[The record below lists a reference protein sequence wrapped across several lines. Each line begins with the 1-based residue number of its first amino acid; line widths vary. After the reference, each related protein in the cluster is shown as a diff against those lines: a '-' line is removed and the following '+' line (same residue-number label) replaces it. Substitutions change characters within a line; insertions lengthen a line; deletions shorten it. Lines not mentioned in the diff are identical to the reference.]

1 MHVRRARHALEEA
14 EQKLRILKK
23 WARDYDSVV
32 EPLARRLDTLRDLV
46 MTKYPK
52 ATVQLSQMIHTLE
65 EYAEVSSPVSPPQQQ
80 EKNQE
85 NQSPSP

>member
-14 EQKLRILKK
+14 EQKLRVLKK

-52 ATVQLSQMIHTLE
+52 AALQLTQMINTLE
-65 EYAEVSSPVSPPQQQ
+65 SYAEVSSSQNPALQVKEEPEPPA
-80 EKNQE
+80 
-85 NQSPSP
+85 S

>member
-1 MHVRRARHALEEA
+1 MHVRRARHALDEA
-14 EQKLRILKK
+14 EQKLRVLKK

-52 ATVQLSQMIHTLE
+52 AAAQLTQMINTLE
-65 EYAEVSSPVSPPQQQ
+65 SYAELSAVQ
-80 EKNQE
+80 N
-85 NQSPSP
+85 PSPEGIEDPETPAT